1 MADVVITTHEWVG
14 AAYVALNK
22 PEAKYAARRGSIR
35 VAEKTRVEV
44 LDVYCTLCR
53 LPYDDAKDQP
63 CTLTHHLRGGPIG
76 ERKKRGPQGGQ
87 QSRPP
92 DARPP
97 DSVRCAS

>member
-1 MADVVITTHEWVG
+1 MTDVVTTHEWVG

-44 LDVYCTLCR
+44 LDVYCTNCR
-53 LPYDDAKDQP
+53 LPYDDAKDVV

-76 ERKKRGPQGGQ
+76 VRTKRGPQGGP
-87 QSRPP
+87 RDAKPP
-92 DARPP
+92 G
-97 DSVRCAS
+97 SVRCAS